1 MRNSRLR
8 TFDHQ
13 LTVVHL
19 RFHGHAEFLH
29 IFRRDFDT
37 HIGQILGRTSEMFR
51 KGDKLQFAG
60 LDFQTG
66 RSLDLHEQ
74 LVGVHGS
81 RAHLAAVVLQVE
93 RRPRGLGSLEPR
105 VDVVH
110 RGEQHRNKLLAR
122 EVFALGQRIG
132 KPQSGLSR
140 NMRSEPAILLPG
152 ERRAEGRS

>member
-1 MRNSRLR
+1 
-8 TFDHQ
+8 
-13 LTVVHL
+13 
-19 RFHGHAEFLH
+19 
-29 IFRRDFDT
+29 
-37 HIGQILGRTSEMFR
+37 MFR

-66 RSLDLHEQ
+66 RSFDLHQQ
-74 LVGVHGS
+74 LVGIGQTRTHF
-81 RAHLAAVVLQVE
+81 AAVFFE
-93 RRPRGLGSLEPR
+93 IDRPAGGFGPFKPR